1 MQERSGRLSRRRRD
15 CNKMNVQN
23 NKNPNEID
31 PSESSS
37 SSSPEESSSAGGTN
51 SGNSEEFSGSLTHY
65 NVEENEGACG
75 SMNTNEEMVAA
86 LNSAQFQANSDGSS
100 VYCGVCA
107 TILGDK
113 AQITVK
119 IVDECPSCSYGSLD
133 LSPAAFD
140 ATTSADGEAYNIKW
154 YFTQC

>member
-1 MQERSGRLSRRRRD
+1 
-15 CNKMNVQN
+15 MNVQN
-23 NKNPNEID
+23 NNNNPNEIG
-31 PSESSS
+31 PSETS
-37 SSSPEESSSAGGTN
+37 SSSPSKESSSVGGTN
-51 SGNSEEFSGSLTHY
+51 NSHGKEFNGSLTYY
-65 NVEENEGACG
+65 NVGENEGACG
-75 SMNTNEEMVAA
+75 GMHTNEEMVAA

-119 IVDECPSCSYGSLD
+119 IVDECPSCNNGDLD
-133 LSPAAFD
+133 LSPAAFA